1 MKKEVEDCW
10 LDELPQNQQALVS
23 PSFHYGKAMEPTQL
37 IGGLVKTLQL
47 DQAIRMREIERLR
60 TPFQRARRNTG
71 CTLSSPLN
79 LLNTRKW
86 LASRR
91 SQCTAGGFVVIPVYY
106 TVCSLTKVS
115 LMKLTH
121 VLMIWLMR

>member
-1 MKKEVEDCW
+1 MKKEVE
-10 LDELPQNQQALVS
+10 ELLAGSTAQQALVS

-79 LLNTRKW
+79 LLNTRIW
-86 LASRR
+86 LASKGRWL
-91 SQCTAGGFVVIPVYY
+91 VVIPV
-106 TVCSLTKVS
+106 
-115 LMKLTH
+115 
-121 VLMIWLMR
+121 